1 VGPLEAVDVIRRAI
15 ASSPYAPYSDIYS
28 RVLDGALY
36 YAPSLPSGSAFEF
49 SGHVFVNPAGDPGDL
64 AFLLVA
70 SANRAV
76 LRKSWGILT
85 AVYSRAAGLPAVVAS
100 ELALSAHAF
109 WRAAALVDESA
120 LARVRPGAPIPRE
133 FPAPFSKLVLR
144 DMVWNLYVKSR
155 SYVVPSNKGHKVVV
169 SKSGDYFPPPWSPG
183 FASLVKEVSETISS
197 TWSTW
202 DWDDSSI
209 AVVNALTERAAFPVG
224 SSELVDVFET
234 SYYVAICTDRCLK
247 TLLSMSYLLPPLD
260 RQPPTA
266 ARQVK
271 GARGLLGAV
280 IEKIVSRVLG
290 RGAGAGTGAPREGGL
305 VDQSRAG
312 LGSAA
317 SAGRAAK
324 AGESGFSGDMG
335 SSGKGAA
342 AMSARRTS
350 GHVDSGASS
359 RGAGSTSNKGVGMGT
374 VLESSTRGVRR
385 EGNRE
390 FEDTKDAGH
399 TDLAGTVP
407 HAKSSFDEGAAR
419 NARASLHAAGGDSV
433 GSTSKD
439 VVSTI
444 SSSPGLF
451 GSAPSNSLAHGRSAA
466 NPVIIPSDI
475 AQKIAIALPEIASV
489 VDIRVSEARPVR
501 GGEGGS
507 AFEELLQS
515 WEMWVRSQHHG
526 IAERLE
532 HSLTKTVEGYL
543 RARGA
548 KISKTISDY
557 AMVAWAFPNVRARMR
572 KPGTK
577 YLHGGRRVEPPL
589 LLLLVDVS
597 GSMGLYTE
605 LHKKVILSVARK
617 FKLNGYQ
624 IFWASTVVGVRPL
637 YDESGA
643 PVVPENIMVKYGGT
657 FIDPALITAKKILK
671 KLRKKNYILV
681 IFSDLEMFITD
692 SGVDL
697 ILDLI
702 QNSIRTHLVIPPTSI
717 RHNIAIKYLKKY
729 EEVARK
735 IKVIKADSLVKSAY
749 RSDMP

>member
-1 VGPLEAVDVIRRAI
+1 VDPLEAVEVIRRAF

-28 RVLDGALY
+28 RVLDGVLY
-36 YAPSLPSGSAFEF
+36 YAPSLPPGSAFEF
-49 SGHVFVNPAGDPGDL
+49 SGYVFVNPAGNPGDL

-85 AVYSRAAGLPAVVAS
+85 AIYSRAAGLPAVVAS
-100 ELALSAHAF
+100 ELALSAHAS
-109 WRAAALVDESA
+109 WRAVALVDKSV
-120 LARVRPGAPIPRE
+120 LARVRPGAPVPRGHPAL
-133 FPAPFSKLVLR
+133 FPMVLWKG
-144 DMVWNLYVKSR
+144 MVWNLHVKSR
-155 SYVVPSNKGHKVVV
+155 SYVVPSHKGHNAVI
-169 SKSGDYFPPPWSPG
+169 SKPGEYFPPPWSPG
-183 FASLVKEVSETISS
+183 FASLVEEVSETMSGAGS
-197 TWSTW
+197 MW

-209 AVVNALTERAAFPVG
+209 AVVNALTERAAFPVR
-224 SSELVDVFET
+224 SSEMVDVYET
-234 SYYVAICTDRCLK
+234 SYYVAICMDKCLK
-247 TLLSMSYLLPPLD
+247 TLMSASYLLPPLD

-266 ARQVK
+266 ASQAK

-280 IEKIVSRVLG
+280 IGKIVSRVLG
-290 RGAGAGTGAPREGGL
+290 RGAGAGTGTPRGDGL
-305 VDQSRAG
+305 VGQSRAG

-317 SAGRAAK
+317 SAGQAAK
-324 AGESGFSGDMG
+324 AGESGFSGDMD

-342 AMSARRTS
+342 AMSARRTA

-359 RGAGSTSNKGVGMGT
+359 RGAGSASNRGFGMGT
-374 VLESSTRGVRR
+374 VLESSTHGVRR
-385 EGNRE
+385 EGNGE
-390 FEDTKDAGH
+390 FEDAKGAGH
-399 TDLAGTVP
+399 TDLAGAVP
-407 HAKSSFDEGAAR
+407 HAKSSFDKGVAQ
-419 NARASLHAAGGDSV
+419 NANASPHAAGGDSV
-433 GSTSKD
+433 GSTYED

-444 SSSPGLF
+444 SSSPGLS
-451 GSAPSNSLAHGRSAA
+451 GSAPSNSLAHGRSTAS
-466 NPVIIPSDI
+466 PVIIPSDI

-515 WEMWVRSQHHG
+515 WEDWVRSQQHG
-526 IAERLE
+526 VAERLE

-543 RARGA
+543 RARGV

-597 GSMGLYTE
+597 ASMGLYTE

-624 IFWASTVVGVRPL
+624 IFWEFTVVGVRPL

-643 PVVPENIMVKYGGT
+643 PVVPEGVLVKDGGT
-657 FIDPALITAKKILK
+657 FIDPALMTAKKILK

-681 IFSDLEMFITD
+681 IFSDLEMIITN

-697 ILDLI
+697 FLDLI
-702 QNSIRTHLVIPPTSI
+702 QNSIRTYFVIPPTSI
-717 RHNIAIKYLKKY
+717 YHNIAIKHLKKY
-729 EEVARK
+729 EGVARK
-735 IKVIKADSLVKSAY
+735 IKVIKADSLVKPAY
-749 RSDMP
+749 QSGMP